1 MKRVCPECTEPLLRK
16 INHFSKEF
24 RCGKCRSEFVLT
36 GVSKFIRAFTVDF
49 MLWFGVILGLITN
62 SWLIGIFC
70 SLVLPILGYT
80 YTTKYSK
87 LKLVGLR
94 AKIKEKGL

>member
-1 MKRVCPECTEPLLRK
+1 MIRNCPECSLPLLRK

-36 GVSKFIRAFTVDF
+36 GISKFIRAFTIEF
-49 MLWFGVILGLITN
+49 MLWFGVILGLTTN
-62 SWLIGIFC
+62 SWIIGIFC
-70 SLVLPILGYT
+70 SVVLPICGHI

-87 LKLVGLR
+87 IKLVGVR
-94 AKIKEKGL
+94 AKIKEQGL